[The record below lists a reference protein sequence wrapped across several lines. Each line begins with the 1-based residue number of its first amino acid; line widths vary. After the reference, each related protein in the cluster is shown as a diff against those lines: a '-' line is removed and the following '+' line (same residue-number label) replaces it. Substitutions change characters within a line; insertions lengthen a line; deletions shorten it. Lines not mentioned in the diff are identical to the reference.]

1 MSPQAFRR
9 FIRHHRPQLAF
20 LVGIVI
26 VIEWSR
32 HVRSHPLTSLDDP
45 EHIGGLLL
53 FASGV
58 LLRSWAAG
66 IIRKGR
72 DLATEGP
79 YSLIRHPLH
88 AGALLM
94 WLGFT
99 GILEDRFALALILMA
114 IPLIYL
120 NVIRGEEHGLADRFG
135 DEWLRY
141 KDKIPGLIP
150 RRIRPVPGGEW
161 RWEQWWSNR
170 EWRVIFWTAVMLP
183 VLELWN
189 AVSAGGL

>member
-1 MSPQAFRR
+1 MSQQIFGR

-20 LVGIVI
+20 LVGIAM

-32 HVRSHPLTSLDDP
+32 HVRSHPLTSLDDL

-53 FASGV
+53 FSLGV

-72 DLATEGP
+72 DLATGGP

-94 WLGFT
+94 WLGFA
-99 GILEDRFALALILMA
+99 GILEDGSALALILVA

-135 DEWLRY
+135 EEWMRY
-141 KDKIPGLIP
+141 KHETPRLIP
-150 RRIRPVPGGEW
+150 RRLRPVPGGEW
-161 RWEQWWSNR
+161 RWGQWWGNR
-170 EWRVIFWTAVMLP
+170 EWRVIFWTAIALP
-183 VLELWN
+183 MLELWN
-189 AVSAGGL
+189 AVLAAGL